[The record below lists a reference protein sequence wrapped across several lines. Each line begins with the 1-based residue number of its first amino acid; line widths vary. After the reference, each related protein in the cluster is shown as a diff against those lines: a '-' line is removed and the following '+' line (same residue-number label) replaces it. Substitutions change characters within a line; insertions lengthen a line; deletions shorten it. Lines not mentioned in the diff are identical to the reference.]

1 VNDTPVTTD
10 HGSNIVAALKNSVR
24 LDCLCHRLHTVLE
37 TAWRDTRHSEPD
49 ASAYESAISELCR
62 FVKQST
68 GLQEQL
74 PMSLKHGG
82 NTRPWVSLFRR
93 AESVECSYEALV
105 AVLEGKERLDLIA
118 SVNRSLNRDMIEITR
133 SVKEIFESLEKV
145 EEPTLQLVAP
155 SYYLLMKKFTPTVR
169 ESKV

>member
-1 VNDTPVTTD
+1 
-10 HGSNIVAALKNSVR
+10 
-24 LDCLCHRLHTVLE
+24 
-37 TAWRDTRHSEPD
+37 
-49 ASAYESAISELCR
+49 
-62 FVKQST
+62 
-68 GLQEQL
+68 
-74 PMSLKHGG
+74 MSLKHGG

-105 AVLEGKERLDLIA
+105 TVLEGKERLDLIA

-169 ESKV
+169 ESRVMNIFNKNLQKIHGRWCTIIGICVNRRCQREEQALRKRRARTI